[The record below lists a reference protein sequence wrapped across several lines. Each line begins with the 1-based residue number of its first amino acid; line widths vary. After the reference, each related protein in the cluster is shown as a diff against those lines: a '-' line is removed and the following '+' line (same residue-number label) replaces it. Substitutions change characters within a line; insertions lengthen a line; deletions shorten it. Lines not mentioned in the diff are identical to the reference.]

1 MDEIPTEILVEDMIR
16 KDLWL
21 AVYKMAFEDPRDRHD
36 VSAHAER
43 CAQKAVDAYD
53 RKFNDKGDGLV

>member
-1 MDEIPTEILVEDMIR
+1 MDEVIIEDMIR

-21 AVYKMAFEDPRDRHD
+21 AVYKTAFEDPIDHYD

-43 CAQKAVDAYD
+43 CAQEAVDAYD